1 LLFVD
6 FSFGNQNAL
15 YDNTRPA
22 FNQSTQYEPGNVHST
37 NFKYCAN
44 TPILSIQSFL
54 SLLLSLDMEQNE
66 CEHNPKLPKHVEKQV
81 FSTQAH
87 EYDTQMRMS
96 MPSTPLTEVIKLFP
110 AFKIHNS
117 ACAATTTEEQ

>member
-1 LLFVD
+1 MIYAIRSNVKNLTNRESATQLLLSELSDNLFTDLIAKFLWNISLLFVD

-44 TPILSIQSFL
+44 TPILSIESYL
-54 SLLLSLDMEQNE
+54 SLWLSLDFVQNE
-66 CEHNPKLPKHVEKQV
+66 CEQNQKLPKHVEMQV
-81 FSTQAH
+81 FST
-87 EYDTQMRMS
+87 
-96 MPSTPLTEVIKLFP
+96 
-110 AFKIHNS
+110 
-117 ACAATTTEEQ
+117 